1 MKREIMKSKKHM
13 IANENK
19 NLREQIMFHLSFCL
33 MMKFSGRDEMAEEHM
48 QKCQDL
54 IELIPDITIK
64 HARKEYDK
72 AVQVGM
78 GLPE

>member
-1 MKREIMKSKKHM
+1 MNKQHI
-13 IANENK
+13 INNEHK
-19 NLREQIMFHLSFCL
+19 
-33 MMKFSGRDEMAEEHM
+33 

-54 IELIPDITIK
+54 IEIIPDITIK
-64 HARKEYDK
+64 HAKKEYDK

>member
-1 MKREIMKSKKHM
+1 MNKKH
-13 IANENK
+13 IKTNEHK
-19 NLREQIMFHLSFCL
+19 NLREQIMFHLSFSI
-33 MMKFSGRDEMAEEHM
+33 MMKFSGRDKMAEDHM

-54 IELIPDITIK
+54 IELVPDITIK
-64 HARKEYDK
+64 HAKKEYDK